1 MIWNSCYN
9 FIYITRK
16 PKAKKS
22 KTDKIKEKEFK
33 EKILV
38 FPLFFYIPWIYYLP
52 NYIYDIEFESISI
65 SFSFHAYIQ
74 ILNWKLIEKEKTVC
88 KVSYEKCY
96 NHNFRTIFI
105 GLWSL
110 ELESWREAR
119 LYLTFQGKFIQHDD
133 SIKKK
138 TNKKLHFWTLK
149 S

>member
-1 MIWNSCYN
+1 MTEII
-9 FIYITRK
+9 F
-16 PKAKKS
+16 
-22 KTDKIKEKEFK
+22 DF
-33 EKILV
+33 
-38 FPLFFYIPWIYYLP
+38 
-52 NYIYDIEFESISI
+52 EFELISI
-65 SFSFHAYIQ
+65 SCLYSN
-74 ILNWKLIEKEKTVC
+74 NWKLIEKEKTVC

-110 ELESWREAR
+110 ELVSWREAR

>member
-1 MIWNSCYN
+1 MLKVEYFSQYSTWVFGRILNLCEPGGDKRAG
-9 FIYITRK
+9 IQRK
-16 PKAKKS
+16 
-22 KTDKIKEKEFK
+22 I
-33 EKILV
+33 
-38 FPLFFYIPWIYYLP
+38 FPLFFYIRWIYYLP
-52 NYIYDIEFESISI
+52 NYIYDIEFELISI
-65 SFSFHAYIQ
+65 SCLYSN
-74 ILNWKLIEKEKTVC
+74 NWKLIEKEKTVC

-110 ELESWREAR
+110 ELVSWREAR

>member
-52 NYIYDIEFESISI
+52 NYIYDIEFELISI
-65 SFSFHAYIQ
+65 SCLYSN
-74 ILNWKLIEKEKTVC
+74 NWKLIEKEKTVC
-88 KVSYEKCY
+88 KVSYEKCV
-96 NHNFRTIFI
+96 TISILGLYLLVYAMIFGI
-105 GLWSL
+105 GIP
-110 ELESWREAR
+110 WREAR